1 MAAGIAGELLSPA
14 SQPRGKITVKD
25 DQRGVA
31 AAAMRIMTIGALFAG
46 LLASGSAAFA
56 EPLKIRI
63 GWIVTPAE
71 LTPYMFTKEGIAVH
85 NGVSY
90 MLEPIHFQGTS
101 LEVNAVQAGELDI
114 APFGSSSFAIAVANA
129 GIKDLRIL
137 ADEVEDGVPGW
148 SGPEFRVMKDSPIKT
163 IDDLR
168 GKVLATN
175 AFGGET
181 DMAIKHTM
189 LQHRMVPNRDFTE
202 IEAQFANMYALA
214 AEHKSDLVV
223 AVHPFQDLPDF
234 ANNTRTLFTTGD
246 ALGRFEVSFWTARKD
261 YIAAHR
267 AVLVD
272 LLEDYVRATRW
283 FDDPKNRDEALK
295 IVAEATKRPVAAY
308 DKWLFLAGKGY
319 YRGPDATPNIEA
331 VTANVRLQ
339 HELGMVK
346 AAFDAKDYADLSL
359 LKAAIARL
367 K

>member
-1 MAAGIAGELLSPA
+1 MRMLIVPMLAVALL
-14 SQPRGKITVKD
+14 TV
-25 DQRGVA
+25 
-31 AAAMRIMTIGALFAG
+31 I
-46 LLASGSAAFA
+46 SAAHA

-71 LTPYMFTKEGIAVH
+71 LTPYMFSKEGIAVH

-90 MLEPIHFQGTS
+90 TLEPIHFQGTS
-101 LEVNAVQAGELDI
+101 LEITAVQSGELDI
-114 APFGSSSFAIAVANA
+114 APFGSSSFAIAVVNA
-129 GIKDLRIL
+129 GMRDLRIL
-137 ADEVEDGVPGW
+137 ADEVQDGVPGW

-189 LQHRMVPNRDFTE
+189 LQHKMVANRDFTE

-214 AEHKSDLVV
+214 AEHKADLVV

-234 ANNTRTLFTTGD
+234 AGNTRTLFTTGD
-246 ALGRFEVSFWTARKD
+246 ALGRFEVSFWTAHKD
-261 YIAAHR
+261 YIASHR

-283 FDDPKNRDEALK
+283 FEDPKHRDEALQ
-295 IVAEATKRPVAAY
+295 IVANVTKRPVEAY
-308 DKWLFLAGKGY
+308 DKWLFLPGKGY
-319 YRGPDATPNIEA
+319 YRGPDAMPDVDA
-331 VTANVRLQ
+331 VTANVKLQ

-359 LKAAIARL
+359 LKAAAARL

>member
-1 MAAGIAGELLSPA
+1 MKNEKSLITGVVMRMLIVPMLAVALL
-14 SQPRGKITVKD
+14 TV
-25 DQRGVA
+25 
-31 AAAMRIMTIGALFAG
+31 I
-46 LLASGSAAFA
+46 SAAHA

-71 LTPYMFTKEGIAVH
+71 LTPYMFSKEGIAVH

-90 MLEPIHFQGTS
+90 TLEPIHFQGTS
-101 LEVNAVQAGELDI
+101 LEITAVQSGELDI
-114 APFGSSSFAIAVANA
+114 APFGSSSFAIAVVNA
-129 GIKDLRIL
+129 GMRDLRIL
-137 ADEVEDGVPGW
+137 ADEVQDGVPGW

-189 LQHRMVPNRDFTE
+189 LQHKMVANRDFTE

-214 AEHKSDLVV
+214 AEHKADLVV

-234 ANNTRTLFTTGD
+234 AGNTRTLFTTGD

-261 YIAAHR
+261 YIASHR

-283 FDDPKNRDEALK
+283 FEDPKHRDEALQ
-295 IVAEATKRPVAAY
+295 IVANVTKRPVEAY
-308 DKWLFLAGKGY
+308 DKWLFLPGKGY
-319 YRGPDATPNIEA
+319 YRGPDAMPDVDA
-331 VTANVRLQ
+331 VTANVKLQ

-359 LKAAIARL
+359 LKAATARL

>member
-1 MAAGIAGELLSPA
+1 MWIASAPVLATALL
-14 SQPRGKITVKD
+14 
-25 DQRGVA
+25 
-31 AAAMRIMTIGALFAG
+31 IGATMAH
-46 LLASGSAAFA
+46 A

-90 MLEPIHFQGTS
+90 TLEPVHFQGTS
-101 LEVNAVQAGELDI
+101 LEVTAVQAGELDI
-114 APFGSSSFAIAVANA
+114 APFGSSSFAIAVENA

-137 ADEVEDGVPGW
+137 ADEVQDGVPGW
-148 SGPEFRVMKDSPIKT
+148 SGPEFRVMKDSPIKS
-163 IDDLR
+163 IGDLR

-181 DMAIKHTM
+181 DMAIKHT
-189 LQHRMVPNRDFTE
+189 LRQHKLLVNRDFTE
-202 IEAQFANMYALA
+202 IEAQFGNMYALA
-214 AEHKSDLVV
+214 AEHKADLVV

-234 ANNTRTLFTTGD
+234 AGNTRTLFTTGD

-283 FDDPKNRDEALK
+283 FDDPKHRAEALQ
-295 IVAEATKRPVAAY
+295 IVADVTKRPVAAY
-308 DKWLFLAGKGY
+308 DKWLFLAGLGY
-319 YRGPDATPNIEA
+319 YRGPDATPDIDA

-339 HELGMVK
+339 RDLGMVK

-359 LKAAIARL
+359 LKAATARL

>member
-1 MAAGIAGELLSPA
+1 LKNEKNL
-14 SQPRGKITVKD
+14 IT
-25 DQRGVA
+25 GVA
-31 AAAMRIMTIGALFAG
+31 MRMLIVPMLAVAL
-46 LLASGSAAFA
+46 LTVISAAHA

-71 LTPYMFTKEGIAVH
+71 LTPYMFSKEGIAVH

-90 MLEPIHFQGTS
+90 TLEPIHFQGTS
-101 LEVNAVQAGELDI
+101 LEITAVQSGELDI
-114 APFGSSSFAIAVANA
+114 APFGSSSFAIAVVNA
-129 GIKDLRIL
+129 GMRDLRIL
-137 ADEVEDGVPGW
+137 ADEVQDGVPGW

-163 IDDLR
+163 IEDLR

-189 LQHRMVPNRDFTE
+189 LQHKMVANRDFTE
-202 IEAQFANMYALA
+202 IEAQFANMYVLA
-214 AEHKSDLVV
+214 AEHKADLVV

-234 ANNTRTLFTTGD
+234 AGNTRTLFTTGD

-261 YIAAHR
+261 YIASHR

-272 LLEDYVRATRW
+272 LLEDYVRAARW
-283 FDDPKNRDEALK
+283 FDDPKHRDEALQ
-295 IVAEATKRPVAAY
+295 IVANVTKRPVAAY
-308 DKWLFLAGKGY
+308 DKWLFLPGKGY
-319 YRGPDATPNIEA
+319 YRGPDAMPDVDA
-331 VTANVRLQ
+331 VTANVKLQ
-339 HELGMVK
+339 QELGMVK

-359 LKAAIARL
+359 LKAATARL

>member
-1 MAAGIAGELLSPA
+1 MRDE
-14 SQPRGKITVKD
+14 K
-25 DQRGVA
+25 RGVA
-31 AAAMRIMTIGALFAG
+31 GAAMRAMTICALIAG
-46 LLASGSAAFA
+46 LLVSGSAAAFA

-71 LTPYMFTKEGIAVH
+71 LTPYMFSKEGIAIH
-85 NGVSY
+85 NGISY
-90 MLEPIHFQGTS
+90 TLEPTHFQGTS
-101 LEVNAVQAGELDI
+101 LEITAVQSGDLDI
-114 APFGSSSFAIAVANA
+114 APFGSSSFAIAVVNA

-137 ADEVEDGVPGW
+137 ADEVQDGVPGW

-189 LQHRMVPNRDFTE
+189 RQHKMLPNRDFTE
-202 IEAQFANMYALA
+202 IEAQFGNMYALA
-214 AEHKSDLVV
+214 ADHKADLVV

-234 ANNTRTLFTTGD
+234 AANTRTLFTTGD

-272 LLEDYVRATRW
+272 LLEDYVRAIRW
-283 FDDPKNRDEALK
+283 FDDPKNRDEALQ
-295 IVAEATKRPVAAY
+295 IVANVTKRPVAAY
-308 DKWLFLAGKGY
+308 DKWLFLPGKGY
-319 YRGPDATPNIEA
+319 YRGPDAMPDINA

-339 HELGMVK
+339 HDLGLVK

-359 LKAAIARL
+359 LKAATARL

>member
-1 MAAGIAGELLSPA
+1 LRENKDGIVKAVLRIVAAGALIAALQA
-14 SQPRGKITVKD
+14 
-25 DQRGVA
+25 GVGA
-31 AAAMRIMTIGALFAG
+31 AR
-46 LLASGSAAFA
+46 A

-71 LTPYMFTKEGIAVH
+71 LTPYMFAKEGIAVH

-90 MLEPIHFQGTS
+90 TLEPIHFQGTS
-101 LEVNAVQAGELDI
+101 LEINAVQAGELDI
-114 APFGSSSFAIAVANA
+114 APFGSSSFAIAVVNA
-129 GIKDLRIL
+129 GMKDLRIL

-181 DMAIKHTM
+181 DMAIKHALGQRNM
-189 LQHRMVPNRDFTE
+189 AVKRDFTE
-202 IEAQFANMYALA
+202 IQAEFGNMYALA
-214 AEHKSDLVV
+214 AEHKADLVV

-246 ALGRFEVSFWTARKD
+246 ALGRFEVSFWTARQD

-267 AVLVD
+267 AVLID
-272 LLEDYVRATRW
+272 LIEDYVRATRW
-283 FDDPKNRDEALK
+283 FGDPQHREEALQ
-295 IVAEATKRPVAAY
+295 IVANATKRPVAAF
-308 DKWLFLAGKGY
+308 DQWLFIPGKGY
-319 YRGPDATPNIEA
+319 YRGPDALPDVDA
-331 VTANVRLQ
+331 VTQNVRLQ

-346 AAFDAKDYADLSL
+346 GTFDAKDNADLSL

>member
-1 MAAGIAGELLSPA
+1 LRNNKGGIA
-14 SQPRGKITVKD
+14 T
-25 DQRGVA
+25 
-31 AAAMRIMTIGALFAG
+31 AAMRIITICVLTAGMMARAGAVH
-46 LLASGSAAFA
+46 A

-85 NGVSY
+85 NGISY
-90 MLEPIHFQGTS
+90 TLEPIHFQGTS
-101 LEVNAVQAGELDI
+101 LEVTAVQAGELDI

-129 GIKDLRIL
+129 GLKDLRIL
-137 ADEVEDGVPGW
+137 ADEVQDGVPGW

-163 IDDLR
+163 INDLR

-181 DMAIKHTM
+181 DMAIKHALGQHKM
-189 LQHRMVPNRDFTE
+189 LPNRDFTE
-202 IEAQFANMYALA
+202 IQAEFGNMYALA
-214 AEHKSDLVV
+214 AEHKADLVV
-223 AVHPFQDLPDF
+223 AVHPFQDQPEF
-234 ANNTRTLFTTGD
+234 AGNTRTLFTTGD

-283 FDDPKNRDEALK
+283 FDDPKHRDEALQ
-295 IVAEATKRPVAAY
+295 IVANVTKRPVGAF
-308 DKWLFLAGKGY
+308 DKWLFIPGKGY
-319 YRGPDATPNIEA
+319 YRGPDATPDTDA

-339 HELGMVK
+339 YELGMVK
-346 AAFDAKDYADLSL
+346 AAFNAKDYADLSL
-359 LKAAIARL
+359 LKTATARL